1 MIHTKHFNLTLIFLF
16 FYATLAIAQTEE
28 EYESVTTIL
37 DFASQANVY
46 GIESKGANGANPNP
60 TIFKVNDITITLEGG
75 TLLYGTNN
83 NSSHYLRIDYDS
95 KENGNITFSGPSGI
109 TIDKIT
115 FTAASNKIALTPPT
129 GKEISCAKEKSCY
142 WENSKKKTTTLT
154 FSTNKSQN
162 SYIAKIEISY
172 TRPKINVTLREKDTD
187 ISNTIKENTGETR
200 VATERIFHNNGKN
213 TVCLPFDITLNSLK
227 EIFGNATQAAIY
239 SGSDD
244 ESISFSTVKSGTI
257 SAGMPFIL
265 IPEIYVENP
274 NFYDIEL
281 KDENA
286 KEIRFGNIS
295 FCGTYSPYEMQ
306 TDGSE
311 LFMNSSQVLARPK
324 SDRNTMRGLRAF
336 FRLENSNEAKFS
348 ILFNG
353 ETSTIH
359 VYKDTRSSQKGNT
372 YSIDGKKHCD
382 NNTKGKGK
390 IVILSGKKFLIK

>member
-1 MIHTKHFNLTLIFLF
+1 MKHTKHFNLTLIFLF
-16 FYATLAIAQTEE
+16 FYATLALAQTEE
-28 EYESVTTIL
+28 EYESVTTTL

-46 GIESKGANGANPNP
+46 GIESKGANDANPNP
-60 TIFKVNDITITLEGG
+60 TIFKVNGITITLEGG

-83 NSSHYLRIDYDS
+83 NSSHYLRIDPDS
-95 KENGNITFSGPSGI
+95 KENGKITFSCPRGI
-109 TIDKIT
+109 RIDKIT
-115 FTAASNKIALTPPT
+115 FTAANNKIALTPPK
-129 GKEISCAKEKSCY
+129 GKEITCNPKKSCY
-142 WENSKKKTTTLT
+142 WENSSKITTPLT

-162 SYIAKIEISY
+162 SYIANIEIRY
-172 TRPKINVTLREKDTD
+172 TRPKINVTLKEKDASITE
-187 ISNTIKENTGETR
+187 IIKQNIGETR
-200 VATERIFHNNGKN
+200 VATERIFHNGGKN

-227 EIFGNATQAAIY
+227 EIFGDATQAAIY

-281 KDENA
+281 TDENA
-286 KEIRFGNIS
+286 KEITLGNIS

-306 TDGSE
+306 TNGTE
-311 LFMNSSQVLARPK
+311 LFLNSSQVLARPK
-324 SDRNTMRGLRAF
+324 ADGNTMRGLRAF
-336 FRLENSNEAKFS
+336 FRLENSNAAKFS

-359 VYKDTRSSQKGNT
+359 AYKDTLSSKKENA
-372 YSIDGKKHCD
+372 YSIDGKKLGD
-382 NNTKGKGK
+382 YINKGKGK
-390 IVILSGKKFLIK
+390 IIISSRKKFLIK

>member
-1 MIHTKHFNLTLIFLF
+1 MKHKTHFNLTLIFLF

-46 GIESKGANGANPNP
+46 GIESKGYDGANPNP
-60 TIFKVNDITITLEGG
+60 TVFKVNDITITLEGI

-95 KENGNITFSGPSGI
+95 KENGNITFSCPSGI
-109 TIDKIT
+109 TIDKMT

-129 GKEISCAKEKSCY
+129 GKEISCSKEKSCY
-142 WENSKKKTTTLT
+142 WENSKKKTTSLT
-154 FSTNKSQN
+154 FSTNKSH

-227 EIFGNATQAAIY
+227 EIFGDDTQAAIY

-257 SAGMPFIL
+257 STGMPFIL

-281 KDENA
+281 KDDNA

-324 SDRNTMRGLRAF
+324 SDGNTMRGLRAF
-336 FRLENSNEAKFS
+336 FRLENNNEAKFS

-353 ETSTIH
+353 ETSTI
-359 VYKDTRSSQKGNT
+359 YATKNTMFSQKGNK